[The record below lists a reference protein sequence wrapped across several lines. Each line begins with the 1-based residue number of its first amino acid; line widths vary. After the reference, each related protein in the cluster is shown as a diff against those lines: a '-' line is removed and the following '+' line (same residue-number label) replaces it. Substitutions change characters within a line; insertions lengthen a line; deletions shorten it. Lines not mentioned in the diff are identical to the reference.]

1 MGMSKKKL
9 KQKRKETAKEKK
21 KTDVRKREVDEQ
33 VLSSISDPN
42 PWTPEREEAWLNQP
56 PDALRDRFPPMTKP
70 THIKYRHTGP
80 GWGEQS

>member
-9 KQKRKETAKEKK
+9 KQKRKEATKEKK
-21 KTDVRKREVDEQ
+21 KVDIREREVDEQ

-56 PDALRDRFPPMTKP
+56 SKALWNRFPPMTKP
-70 THIKYRHTGP
+70 MHVKYRHTGSE
-80 GWGEQS
+80 WGE